1 MLVKNIR
8 ELQYTH
14 IALDQENRLYLIGY
28 KLHIIIFFICGK
40 IIPDGFLMSMQF
52 YTTQKGGLVLE
63 YHNASR
69 WAIDYSSNKLPFDQ
83 FLCDT
88 WQFLE
93 EVFGVIFWVLTA
105 LLNNSLLILLILPPD
120 WISFLD
126 YLLDFGWIAGLLS
139 SSLIGRATIDFPC
152 VATRLLYDFHGTRK
166 GLKAMIRLKG
176 RFSDFFLSVME
187 ILVTGRYLFLKNF
200 QIQKKETKYHYF
212 PLVIRGLRSL
222 WFPHSENAVS

>member
-1 MLVKNIR
+1 
-8 ELQYTH
+8 
-14 IALDQENRLYLIGY
+14 
-28 KLHIIIFFICGK
+28 
-40 IIPDGFLMSMQF
+40 MSMQF

-93 EVFGVIFWVLTA
+93 EVFGVIFWALTA

-126 YLLDFGWIAGLLS
+126 YLLDFGWITGLLS
-139 SSLIGRATIDFPC
+139 SSLIGRVTIDFPY
-152 VATRLLYDFHGTRK
+152 VATRLLYDFHGK
-166 GLKAMIRLKG
+166 KKDSKAMIRLKG
-176 RFSDFFLSVME
+176 RFSDFFLFVME

-212 PLVIRGLRSL
+212 PLVIRGPRSL
-222 WFPHSENAVS
+222 WFHHSENAVS